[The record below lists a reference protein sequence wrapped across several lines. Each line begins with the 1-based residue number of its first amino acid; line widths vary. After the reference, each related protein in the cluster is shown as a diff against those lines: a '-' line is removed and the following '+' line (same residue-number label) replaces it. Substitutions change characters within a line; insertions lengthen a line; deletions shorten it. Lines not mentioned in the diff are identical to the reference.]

1 MPRGR
6 TGATQLTPEIGGM
19 DTTMSDPPVT
29 YLADHGIWLAI
40 PAFLPALIV
49 VGVVL
54 YVAMR
59 NRRSSDKKQD

>member
-1 MPRGR
+1 
-6 TGATQLTPEIGGM
+6 
-19 DTTMSDPPVT
+19 MSNPPVT

-49 VGVVL
+49 AGVVL

-59 NRRSSDKKQD
+59 NRRNSGKKQD